1 MQMEE
6 NERVVEF
13 FNRVF
18 TLTNAMKSCGEKITD
33 LTIIEKVLHTLNP
46 KFDHIVVAIEE
57 SRNLEIL
64 KVEELQGSL
73 EAHKQQLLE
82 RSGGKAPDQ
91 ALQAQTYK
99 KKEELVAEE
108 EDIKEGIV
116 IG

>member
-1 MQMEE
+1 MMHIQFELMQMEE
-6 NERVVEF
+6 NERVAEF

-18 TLTNAMKSCGEKITD
+18 TLTNAMKSCGEKVTDIT
-33 LTIIEKVLHTLNP
+33 IVEKVLRILNP
-46 KFDHIVVAIEE
+46 KFDHIVVAIKK

-73 EAHKQQLLE
+73 EAHEQRILE

-99 KKEELVAEE
+99 KRRSLWLRRRT
-108 EDIKEGIV
+108 
-116 IG
+116 